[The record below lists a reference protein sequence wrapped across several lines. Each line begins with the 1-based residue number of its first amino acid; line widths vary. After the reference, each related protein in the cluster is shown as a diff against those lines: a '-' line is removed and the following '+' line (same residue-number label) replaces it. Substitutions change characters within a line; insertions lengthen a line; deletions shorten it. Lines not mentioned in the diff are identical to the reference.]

1 MYPPF
6 SPFDLRVDARPF
18 DPFEEKRVI
27 RRGAPEVLR
36 LVPPPPGAPHA
47 LYIATRPPDLTRQVA
62 SPGPGLIR
70 RFLRGLRFAAPIN
83 G

>member
-6 SPFDLRVDARPF
+6 YPFDLRVDSGGF

-36 LVPPPPGAPHA
+36 LLPPQPGLPHA
-47 LYIATRPPDLTRQVA
+47 MYVATRPPDLRHPQA
-62 SPGPGLIR
+62 SRGPSGIL
-70 RFLRGLRFAAPIN
+70 RFLRSLRYAAH